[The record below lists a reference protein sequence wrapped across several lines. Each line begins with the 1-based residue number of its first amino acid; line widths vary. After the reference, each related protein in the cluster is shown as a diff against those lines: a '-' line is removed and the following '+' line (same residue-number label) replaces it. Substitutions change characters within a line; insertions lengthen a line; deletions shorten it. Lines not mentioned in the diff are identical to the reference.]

1 MPHKDPEAAR
11 AYHLAYRTKN
21 KAKISAYKR
30 HNRAKHAIQEKAYKK
45 HIKSKLL
52 LRQRP
57 TRLRIKPEF
66 AAREKAYKKAHKA
79 ETALKRRAK
88 DAANR
93 PKINAAKRAAYAA
106 NPAFVLAYNKQR
118 RAIRFKAPIAD
129 LTPAQ
134 WIEIQ
139 SAQNHLCWYCGK
151 RCKGRLTQDHIIPLS
166 KGGAHTLHN
175 VIGACRSC
183 NAKKGTKAPP
193 VPVQPLL
200 LTIAAAKKEKAI

>member
-21 KAKISAYKR
+21 KAKIRAYKIQ
-30 HNRAKHAIQEKAYKK
+30 NRAKHAIQEKAYQKAHRAEISLQQK
-45 HIKSKLL
+45 AY
-52 LRQRP
+52 R
-57 TRLRIKPEF
+57 
-66 AAREKAYKKAHKA
+66 AANRAKVAAYEKAYKEAHKS

-106 NPAFVLAYNKQR
+106 NPGIVLNYINNR
-118 RAIRFKAPIAD
+118 RALKLNAPSCD

-134 WIEIQ
+134 WVEIQ
-139 SAQNHLCWYCGK
+139 AAQDHRCWYCGK
-151 RCKGRLTQDHIIPLS
+151 RSKGRLTQDHIIPLI
-166 KGGAHTLHN
+166 KGGSHTLHN

-183 NAKKGTKAPP
+183 NAKKGTQAPP

-200 LTIAAAKKEKAI
+200 LTIAPAKKGK